1 MKRRERDR
9 ATRGAKDYRLLWAG
23 LLLLVALI
31 FACVGFSCGHIRRG
45 LKNAADAEMAETTGE
60 NAAMLRLTLESR
72 FALLDNVAE
81 KIAED
86 PQNAREMLTNL
97 GKYANGYGFKRLG
110 YMNSTGRTVTSDGET
125 GDFFYRAYFRMGMDG
140 QYCITGEI
148 NDRLGNGEAVHIMSA
163 PVHNPKTG
171 KVIGVVF
178 ADYTPEMFHQMMDV
192 ETFGGEGHGYIV
204 ESSGEIVVASSSARL
219 TGTGNLL
226 DGVADFSETGR
237 QDAEALR
244 QVLAGEQPGEG
255 RVLGAGKLRFCCR
268 KIENGRQDDTWYLVM
283 VMDAGALYGRMYGV
297 FSSICSLLS
306 VTVLMCA
313 VFIFAILTA
322 YRRYNEGLRQAAYTD
337 ALTGGS
343 NFSGF
348 LMKVNNAEGGYMVSC
363 DLNDYRM
370 IASMFG
376 AQKGDE
382 LLRGVYECIK
392 SGLTEGEPVARV
404 DADHF
409 AFHLVERQRSA
420 VLERLRQIERRI
432 RRLSDKMGVI
442 HLVPRFGIYA
452 MRPEEDARRS
462 CELANLALGAA
473 RSSADNTVAFYQ
485 DLDQNA
491 FFENM
496 QLEDRFDEAIG
507 EQKLVQAFG
516 HEAQTLA
523 AFDEV
528 NERLRDCSLKAT
540 FFSSLTNPCTR
551 FVNSLVY
558 AAVGFAGALAA
569 VNGRLTIG
577 GLSSFLS
584 YANQYTK
591 PFNEIS
597 GVVTEL
603 QNALACAGRVFEL
616 IDEPA
621 QTPDPADAEQID
633 RPDGAVSIDHVYFS
647 YAPDRKLI
655 EDFTLHVQPGQRVA
669 IVGPTGCGKTT
680 IINLL
685 MRFYDVDSGEIH
697 VDGHETRRLTRRS
710 LRENIAMVMQDTWL
724 SAGTIRENIAMG
736 KPDATDEEIIAAA
749 KASHAHSFIKRLP
762 DGYNTVISE
771 SGGQLSQGQKQLL
784 CIARV
789 ML

>member
-31 FACVGFSCGHIRRG
+31 FACVGFSYGHIRRA
-45 LKNAADAEMAETTGE
+45 LKNAADAEMAETTSE

-72 FALLDNVAE
+72 FALLDNVGE

-86 PQNAREMLTNL
+86 PQSTREMLADL

-110 YMNSTGRTVTSDGET
+110 YMNSTGQTVTSDGKT

-148 NDRLGNGEAVHIMSA
+148 NDRLGNGETVHIMSA
-163 PVHNPKTG
+163 PVRNPKTG

-192 ETFGGEGHGYIV
+192 ETFGGEGRGYIV
-204 ESSGEIVVASSSARL
+204 ESSGEIVVASSSVRL

-297 FSSICSLLS
+297 FSSICSLMS

-313 VFIFAILTA
+313 AFIFAILMA
-322 YRRYNEGLRQAAYTD
+322 YRRYNEGLHQAAYTD

-363 DLNDYRM
+363 DLDDYRM

-507 EQKLVQAFG
+507 EHQFKVYYQPKCNPKTGEIVGGEALVRWVQ
-516 HEAQTLA
+516 E
-523 AFDEV
+523 
-528 NERLRDCSLKAT
+528 
-540 FFSSLTNPCTR
+540 
-551 FVNSLVY
+551 
-558 AAVGFAGALAA
+558 
-569 VNGRLTIG
+569 
-577 GLSSFLS
+577 
-584 YANQYTK
+584 
-591 PFNEIS
+591 
-597 GVVTEL
+597 
-603 QNALACAGRVFEL
+603 
-616 IDEPA
+616 
-621 QTPDPADAEQID
+621 
-633 RPDGAVSIDHVYFS
+633 DGTMLP
-647 YAPDRKLI
+647 PDRFIPLFEKNGAIGKLD
-655 EDFTLHVQPGQRVA
+655 EYMFTCVCA
-669 IVGPTGCGKTT
+669 
-680 IINLL
+680 
-685 MRFYDVDSGEIH
+685 
-697 VDGHETRRLTRRS
+697 
-710 LRENIAMVMQDTWL
+710 
-724 SAGTIRENIAMG
+724 
-736 KPDATDEEIIAAA
+736 
-749 KASHAHSFIKRLP
+749 
-762 DGYNTVISE
+762 
-771 SGGQLSQGQKQLL
+771 QLSQWRREGLEIRPVSVNLSRASL
-784 CIARV
+784 CRQGVALAYKRILEGYGLSTWMVPLEVTESAMISDDAVISVLQEFYRYGFRIEIDDFGKAQSTLPMLKLPFVDTVKLDKSLIDCIGDRKGEIMLRQVVRLCYELGLYTTAEGVEAEDQVDFLRALDCTDIQGYFFYPPLPVEKYTEKLRQQARKRA
-789 ML
+789 

>member
-110 YMNSTGRTVTSDGET
+110 YMNSTGLTVTSDGET

-163 PVHNPKTG
+163 PVRNPKMG

-204 ESSGEIVVASSSARL
+204 ESSGEIVVASSSTRL
-219 TGTGNLL
+219 TETGNLL

-244 QVLAGEQPGEG
+244 QVLAGEQPGDG

-283 VMDAGALYGRMYGV
+283 VMDARALYGRMYGV

-313 VFIFAILTA
+313 AFIFAILMA
-322 YRRYNEGLRQAAYTD
+322 YRRYNEGLCQAAYTD

-363 DLNDYRM
+363 DLDDYRM

-392 SGLTEGEPVARV
+392 RGLTEGEPVARV

-473 RSSADNTVAFYQ
+473 RSSADNTAAFYQ

-507 EQKLVQAFG
+507 EHQFKAYYQPKCNPKTGEIVGGEALVRWVQEDG
-516 HEAQTLA
+516 TMLSP
-523 AFDEV
+523 D
-528 NERLRDCSLKAT
+528 
-540 FFSSLTNPCTR
+540 R
-551 FVNSLVY
+551 FIPL
-558 AAVGFAGALAA
+558 
-569 VNGRLTIG
+569 
-577 GLSSFLS
+577 
-584 YANQYTK
+584 
-591 PFNEIS
+591 
-597 GVVTEL
+597 
-603 QNALACAGRVFEL
+603 FEK
-616 IDEPA
+616 
-621 QTPDPADAEQID
+621 
-633 RPDGAVSIDHVYFS
+633 DGAIG
-647 YAPDRKLI
+647 KLD
-655 EDFTLHVQPGQRVA
+655 EYMFTCVCA
-669 IVGPTGCGKTT
+669 
-680 IINLL
+680 
-685 MRFYDVDSGEIH
+685 
-697 VDGHETRRLTRRS
+697 
-710 LRENIAMVMQDTWL
+710 
-724 SAGTIRENIAMG
+724 
-736 KPDATDEEIIAAA
+736 
-749 KASHAHSFIKRLP
+749 
-762 DGYNTVISE
+762 
-771 SGGQLSQGQKQLL
+771 QLSQWRREGLEIRPVSVNLSRASL
-784 CIARV
+784 CRQGVALAYKRILEGCGLSTWMVPLEVTESAMISDDAVISVLQEFYRYGFRIEIDDFGKAQSTLPMLKLPFVDTVKLDKSLIDCIGDRKGEIMLRQVVRLCYELGLYTTAEGVEAEDQVDFLRALDCTDIQGYFFSPPLPVEKYTEKLRQQARKRA
-789 ML
+789 

>member
-31 FACVGFSCGHIRRG
+31 FACVGFSCGHIRRA
-45 LKNAADAEMAETTGE
+45 LKNAADAEMAETTSE

-72 FALLDNVAE
+72 FALLDNVGE

-86 PQNAREMLTNL
+86 PQSTREMLADL

-110 YMNSTGRTVTSDGET
+110 YMNSTGQTVTSDGKT

-140 QYCITGEI
+140 QYYITGEI
-148 NDRLGNGEAVHIMSA
+148 NDRLGNGETVHIMSA
-163 PVHNPKTG
+163 PVRNPKTG

-178 ADYTPEMFHQMMDV
+178 ADYTPEMFRQMMDV

-204 ESSGEIVVASSSARL
+204 ESSGEIVVAPSSARL
-219 TGTGNLL
+219 TETGNLL

-244 QVLAGEQPGEG
+244 QVLAGEQPGDG

-363 DLNDYRM
+363 DLDDYRM

-507 EQKLVQAFG
+507 EHQFKAYYQPKCNPKTGEIVGGEALVRWVQEDG
-516 HEAQTLA
+516 TM
-523 AFDEV
+523 
-528 NERLRDCSLKAT
+528 
-540 FFSSLTNPCTR
+540 
-551 FVNSLVY
+551 
-558 AAVGFAGALAA
+558 
-569 VNGRLTIG
+569 
-577 GLSSFLS
+577 LS
-584 YANQYTK
+584 
-591 PFNEIS
+591 
-597 GVVTEL
+597 
-603 QNALACAGRVFEL
+603 
-616 IDEPA
+616 
-621 QTPDPADAEQID
+621 
-633 RPDGAVSIDHVYFS
+633 
-647 YAPDRKLI
+647 PDRFIPLFEKNGAIGKLD
-655 EDFTLHVQPGQRVA
+655 EYMFTCVCA
-669 IVGPTGCGKTT
+669 
-680 IINLL
+680 
-685 MRFYDVDSGEIH
+685 
-697 VDGHETRRLTRRS
+697 
-710 LRENIAMVMQDTWL
+710 
-724 SAGTIRENIAMG
+724 
-736 KPDATDEEIIAAA
+736 
-749 KASHAHSFIKRLP
+749 
-762 DGYNTVISE
+762 
-771 SGGQLSQGQKQLL
+771 QLSQWRREGLEIRPVSVNLSRASL
-784 CIARV
+784 CRQGVALAYKRILEGYGLSTWMVPLEVTESAMISDDAVISVLQEFYRYGFRIEIDDFGKAQSTLPMLKLPFVDTVKLDKSLIDCIGDRKGEIMLRQVVRLCYELGLYTTAEGVEAEDQVDFLRALDCTDIQGYFFSPPLPVEKYTEKLRQQARKRA
-789 ML
+789 

>member
-1 MKRRERDR
+1 MKRRKRDR

-23 LLLLVALI
+23 LLLVALI
-31 FACVGFSCGHIRRG
+31 FACVGFSYGHIRRA
-45 LKNAADAEMAETTGE
+45 LKNAADAEMAETTSE

-72 FALLDNVAE
+72 FALLDNVGE

-86 PQNAREMLTNL
+86 PQSTREMLTNL

-110 YMNSTGRTVTSDGET
+110 YMNSTGRMVTSDGKT
-125 GDFFYRAYFRMGMDG
+125 GDFFYCAYFRMGMDG

-148 NDRLGNGEAVHIMSA
+148 NDRLSNGESVHIISA
-163 PVHNPKTG
+163 PVRNPKTD

-192 ETFGGEGHGYIV
+192 ETFGGEGRGYIV

-219 TGTGNLL
+219 TETGNLL

-244 QVLAGEQPGEG
+244 QVLAGEQPGDG

-283 VMDAGALYGRMYGV
+283 VMGAGALYGRMYGV
-297 FSSICSLLS
+297 FSSIRNLLS

-313 VFIFAILTA
+313 AFIFAILTA

-363 DLNDYRM
+363 DLDDYRM

-507 EQKLVQAFG
+507 EHQF
-516 HEAQTLA
+516 
-523 AFDEV
+523 
-528 NERLRDCSLKAT
+528 KAYYQPKC
-540 FFSSLTNPCTR
+540 NPKT
-551 FVNSLVY
+551 
-558 AAVGFAGALAA
+558 G
-569 VNGRLTIG
+569 
-577 GLSSFLS
+577 
-584 YANQYTK
+584 
-591 PFNEIS
+591 E
-597 GVVTEL
+597 
-603 QNALACAGRVFEL
+603 
-616 IDEPA
+616 
-621 QTPDPADAEQID
+621 
-633 RPDGAVSIDHVYFS
+633 
-647 YAPDRKLI
+647 
-655 EDFTLHVQPGQRVA
+655 
-669 IVGPTGCGKTT
+669 IVGGEALVRWVQEDGTMLSPARFIPLFEKNGAIGK
-680 IINLL
+680 L
-685 MRFYDVDSGEIH
+685 
-697 VDGHETRRLTRRS
+697 
-710 LRENIAMVMQDTWL
+710 
-724 SAGTIRENIAMG
+724 
-736 KPDATDEEIIAAA
+736 DEYMFTCVCA
-749 KASHAHSFIKRLP
+749 
-762 DGYNTVISE
+762 
-771 SGGQLSQGQKQLL
+771 QLSQWRREGLEIRPVSVNLSRASL
-784 CIARV
+784 CRQGVALAYKRILEGYGLSTWMVPLEVTESAMISDDAVISVLQEFYRYGFRIEIDDFGKAQSTLPMLKLPFVDTVKLDKSLIDCIGDRKGEIMLRQVVRLCYELGLYTTAEGVEAEDQVDFLRALDCTDIQGYFFSPPLPVEKYTEKLRQQARKRA
-789 ML
+789 

>member
-1 MKRRERDR
+1 MKRRKRDR

-31 FACVGFSCGHIRRG
+31 FACVGFSYGHIRRA
-45 LKNAADAEMAETTGE
+45 LKNAADAEMAETTSE

-72 FALLDNVAE
+72 FALLDNVGE

-86 PQNAREMLTNL
+86 PQSTREMLADL

-110 YMNSTGRTVTSDGET
+110 YMNSTGQTVTSDGKT

-140 QYCITGEI
+140 QYYITGEI
-148 NDRLGNGEAVHIMSA
+148 NDRLGNGETVHIMSA
-163 PVHNPKTG
+163 PVRNPKTG

-192 ETFGGEGHGYIV
+192 ETFGGEGRGYIV

-219 TGTGNLL
+219 TETGNLL

-244 QVLAGEQPGEG
+244 QVLAGEQPGDG

-283 VMDAGALYGRMYGV
+283 VMDAGALYGRMHGV
-297 FSSICSLLS
+297 FSSIRNLLS

-313 VFIFAILTA
+313 AFIFAILMA

-363 DLNDYRM
+363 DLDDYRM

-376 AQKGDE
+376 AQRGDK

-392 SGLTEGEPVARV
+392 SGLTQGEPVARV

-507 EQKLVQAFG
+507 EHQFKAYYQPKCNPKTGEIVGGEALVRWVQEDG
-516 HEAQTLA
+516 TM
-523 AFDEV
+523 
-528 NERLRDCSLKAT
+528 
-540 FFSSLTNPCTR
+540 
-551 FVNSLVY
+551 
-558 AAVGFAGALAA
+558 
-569 VNGRLTIG
+569 
-577 GLSSFLS
+577 LS
-584 YANQYTK
+584 
-591 PFNEIS
+591 
-597 GVVTEL
+597 
-603 QNALACAGRVFEL
+603 
-616 IDEPA
+616 
-621 QTPDPADAEQID
+621 
-633 RPDGAVSIDHVYFS
+633 
-647 YAPDRKLI
+647 PDRFIPLFEKNGAIGKLD
-655 EDFTLHVQPGQRVA
+655 EYMFTCVCA
-669 IVGPTGCGKTT
+669 
-680 IINLL
+680 
-685 MRFYDVDSGEIH
+685 
-697 VDGHETRRLTRRS
+697 
-710 LRENIAMVMQDTWL
+710 
-724 SAGTIRENIAMG
+724 
-736 KPDATDEEIIAAA
+736 
-749 KASHAHSFIKRLP
+749 
-762 DGYNTVISE
+762 
-771 SGGQLSQGQKQLL
+771 QLSQWRREGLEVRPVSVNLSRASL
-784 CIARV
+784 CRQGVALAYKRILEGYGLSTWMVPLEVTESAMISDDAVISVLQEFYRYGFRIEIDDFGKAQSTLPMLKLPFVDTVKLDKSLIDCIGDRKGEIMLRQVVRLCYELGLYTTAEGVEAEDQVDFLRALDCTDIQGYFFSPPLPVEKYTEKLRQQARKRA
-789 ML
+789 

>member
-31 FACVGFSCGHIRRG
+31 FACVGFSYGHIRRA
-45 LKNAADAEMAETTGE
+45 LKNAADAEMAETTSE

-72 FALLDNVAE
+72 FALLDNVGE

-86 PQNAREMLTNL
+86 PQSTREMLTDL

-110 YMNSTGRTVTSDGET
+110 YMNSTGQTVTSDGKN

-140 QYCITGEI
+140 QYSITGEI
-148 NDRLGNGEAVHIMSA
+148 NDRLGNGETVHIMSA
-163 PVHNPKTG
+163 PVRNPKTDE
-171 KVIGVVF
+171 VIGVVF

-192 ETFGGEGHGYIV
+192 ETFGGEGRGYIV
-204 ESSGEIVVASSSARL
+204 ESNGEIVVASSSTRL
-219 TGTGNLL
+219 AETGNLL

-244 QVLAGEQPGEG
+244 QVLAGEQPGGG
-255 RVLGAGKLRFCCR
+255 RVLGTGKLRFCCR

-283 VMDAGALYGRMYGV
+283 VMGADALYGRMYGV
-297 FSSICSLLS
+297 FSSIRNLMS

-313 VFIFAILTA
+313 AFIFALLTA

-363 DLNDYRM
+363 DLDDYRM

-382 LLRGVYECIK
+382 LLRGVYECIRG
-392 SGLTEGEPVARV
+392 GLTEGEPVARV

-507 EQKLVQAFG
+507 EHQFKVYYQPKCNPKTGEIVGGEALVRWVQ
-516 HEAQTLA
+516 E
-523 AFDEV
+523 
-528 NERLRDCSLKAT
+528 
-540 FFSSLTNPCTR
+540 
-551 FVNSLVY
+551 
-558 AAVGFAGALAA
+558 
-569 VNGRLTIG
+569 
-577 GLSSFLS
+577 
-584 YANQYTK
+584 
-591 PFNEIS
+591 
-597 GVVTEL
+597 
-603 QNALACAGRVFEL
+603 
-616 IDEPA
+616 
-621 QTPDPADAEQID
+621 
-633 RPDGAVSIDHVYFS
+633 DGAMLS
-647 YAPDRKLI
+647 PDRFIPLFEKNGAIGKLD
-655 EDFTLHVQPGQRVA
+655 EYMFTCVCA
-669 IVGPTGCGKTT
+669 
-680 IINLL
+680 
-685 MRFYDVDSGEIH
+685 
-697 VDGHETRRLTRRS
+697 
-710 LRENIAMVMQDTWL
+710 
-724 SAGTIRENIAMG
+724 
-736 KPDATDEEIIAAA
+736 
-749 KASHAHSFIKRLP
+749 
-762 DGYNTVISE
+762 
-771 SGGQLSQGQKQLL
+771 QLSQWRREGLEIRPVSVNLSRASL
-784 CIARV
+784 CRQGVALAYKRILEGYGLSTWMVPLEVTESAMISDDAVISVLQEFYRYGFRIEIDDFGKAQSTLPMLKLPFVDTVKLDKSLIDCIGDRKGEIMLRQVVRLCYELGLYTTAEGVEAEDQVDFLRALDCTDIQGYFFSPPLPVEKYTEKLRQQARKRA
-789 ML
+789 

>member
-9 ATRGAKDYRLLWAG
+9 ATRDAKDYRLLWAG

-31 FACVGFSCGHIRRG
+31 FACVGFSCGRIRRA
-45 LKNAADAEMAETTGE
+45 LKSAADAEMVETTSE

-72 FALLDNVAE
+72 FALLDNVGE

-86 PQNAREMLTNL
+86 PQSTREMLVDL

-110 YMNSTGRTVTSDGET
+110 YMNSTGQTVTSDGKN

-148 NDRLGNGEAVHIMSA
+148 NDRLGNGETVHIMSA
-163 PVHNPKTG
+163 PVRNPKTG
-171 KVIGVVF
+171 TVIGVVF

-192 ETFGGEGHGYIV
+192 ETFGGEGRGYIV
-204 ESSGEIVVASSSARL
+204 ESSGEIVVASSSTRL
-219 TGTGNLL
+219 AETGNLL

-244 QVLAGEQPGEG
+244 QVLAGEQPGGG
-255 RVLGAGKLRFCCR
+255 RVLGTGKLRFCCR

-283 VMDAGALYGRMYGV
+283 VMGADALYGRMYGV
-297 FSSICSLLS
+297 FSSIRNLLS

-313 VFIFAILTA
+313 AFIFALLTA
-322 YRRYNEGLRQAAYTD
+322 YRRYNDGLRQAAYTD

-363 DLNDYRM
+363 DLDDYRM

-392 SGLTEGEPVARV
+392 GGLTEGEPVARV

-473 RSSADNTVAFYQ
+473 RGSADNTVAFYQ

-507 EQKLVQAFG
+507 EHQFKAYYQPKCNPKTGEIVGGEALVRWVQ
-516 HEAQTLA
+516 E
-523 AFDEV
+523 
-528 NERLRDCSLKAT
+528 
-540 FFSSLTNPCTR
+540 
-551 FVNSLVY
+551 
-558 AAVGFAGALAA
+558 
-569 VNGRLTIG
+569 
-577 GLSSFLS
+577 
-584 YANQYTK
+584 
-591 PFNEIS
+591 
-597 GVVTEL
+597 
-603 QNALACAGRVFEL
+603 
-616 IDEPA
+616 
-621 QTPDPADAEQID
+621 
-633 RPDGAVSIDHVYFS
+633 DGAMLS
-647 YAPDRKLI
+647 PDRFIPLFEKNGAIGKLD
-655 EDFTLHVQPGQRVA
+655 EYMFTCVCA
-669 IVGPTGCGKTT
+669 
-680 IINLL
+680 
-685 MRFYDVDSGEIH
+685 
-697 VDGHETRRLTRRS
+697 
-710 LRENIAMVMQDTWL
+710 
-724 SAGTIRENIAMG
+724 
-736 KPDATDEEIIAAA
+736 
-749 KASHAHSFIKRLP
+749 
-762 DGYNTVISE
+762 
-771 SGGQLSQGQKQLL
+771 QLSQWRREGLEIRPVSVNLSRASL
-784 CIARV
+784 CRQGVALAYKRILEGYGLSTWMVPLEVTESAMISDDAVISVLQEFYRYGFRIEIDDFGKAQSTLPMLKLPFVDTVKLDKSLIDCIGDRKGEIMLRQVVRLCYELGLYTTAEGVEAEDQVDFLRALDCTDIQGYFFSPPLPVEKYTEKLRQQARKRA
-789 ML
+789 

>member
-1 MKRRERDR
+1 
-9 ATRGAKDYRLLWAG
+9 
-23 LLLLVALI
+23 
-31 FACVGFSCGHIRRG
+31 
-45 LKNAADAEMAETTGE
+45 
-60 NAAMLRLTLESR
+60 
-72 FALLDNVAE
+72 
-81 KIAED
+81 
-86 PQNAREMLTNL
+86 
-97 GKYANGYGFKRLG
+97 
-110 YMNSTGRTVTSDGET
+110 
-125 GDFFYRAYFRMGMDG
+125 
-140 QYCITGEI
+140 
-148 NDRLGNGEAVHIMSA
+148 
-163 PVHNPKTG
+163 
-171 KVIGVVF
+171 
-178 ADYTPEMFHQMMDV
+178 MMDV
-192 ETFGGEGHGYIV
+192 ETFGGEGRGYIV

-219 TGTGNLL
+219 TETGNLL

-244 QVLAGEQPGEG
+244 QVLAGEQPGDG

-313 VFIFAILTA
+313 AFIFAILMV

-363 DLNDYRM
+363 DLDDYRM

-473 RSSADNTVAFYQ
+473 RNSADNTVAFYQ

-507 EQKLVQAFG
+507 EHQFKAYYQPKCNPKTGEIVGGEALVRWVQEDG
-516 HEAQTLA
+516 TM
-523 AFDEV
+523 
-528 NERLRDCSLKAT
+528 
-540 FFSSLTNPCTR
+540 
-551 FVNSLVY
+551 
-558 AAVGFAGALAA
+558 
-569 VNGRLTIG
+569 
-577 GLSSFLS
+577 LS
-584 YANQYTK
+584 
-591 PFNEIS
+591 
-597 GVVTEL
+597 
-603 QNALACAGRVFEL
+603 
-616 IDEPA
+616 
-621 QTPDPADAEQID
+621 
-633 RPDGAVSIDHVYFS
+633 
-647 YAPDRKLI
+647 PDRFIPLFEKNGAIGKLD
-655 EDFTLHVQPGQRVA
+655 EYMFTCVCA
-669 IVGPTGCGKTT
+669 
-680 IINLL
+680 
-685 MRFYDVDSGEIH
+685 
-697 VDGHETRRLTRRS
+697 
-710 LRENIAMVMQDTWL
+710 
-724 SAGTIRENIAMG
+724 
-736 KPDATDEEIIAAA
+736 
-749 KASHAHSFIKRLP
+749 
-762 DGYNTVISE
+762 
-771 SGGQLSQGQKQLL
+771 QLSQWRREGLEIRPVSVNLSRASL
-784 CIARV
+784 CRQGVALAYKRILEGYGLSTWMVPLEVTESAMISDDAVISVLQEFYRYGFRIEIDDFGKAQSTLPMLKLPFVDTVKLDKSLIDCIGDRKGEIMLRQVVRLCYELGLYTTAEGVEAEDQVDFLRALDCTDIQGYFFSPPLPVEKYTEKLRQQARKRA
-789 ML
+789 

>member
-23 LLLLVALI
+23 LLLLVTLI
-31 FACVGFSCGHIRRG
+31 FACVGFSYGRIRRA
-45 LKNAADAEMAETTGE
+45 LKSAADAEMVETTSE
-60 NAAMLRLTLESR
+60 NASMLRLTLESR
-72 FALLDNVAE
+72 FALLDNVGE

-86 PQNAREMLTNL
+86 PQSTREMLADL

-110 YMNSTGRTVTSDGET
+110 YMNSTGRTVTSDGKN

-148 NDRLGNGEAVHIMSA
+148 NDRLGNGETVHIMSA
-163 PVHNPKTG
+163 PVRNPKTDE
-171 KVIGVVF
+171 VIGVVF

-192 ETFGGEGHGYIV
+192 ETFGGEGRGYIV

-219 TGTGNLL
+219 AETGNLL

-255 RVLGAGKLRFCCR
+255 RVLGTGKLRFCCR

-283 VMDAGALYGRMYGV
+283 VMGADALYGRMYGV
-297 FSSICSLLS
+297 FSSIRNLLS

-313 VFIFAILTA
+313 AFIFALLTA
-322 YRRYNEGLRQAAYTD
+322 YRRYNDGLRQAAYTD

-363 DLNDYRM
+363 DLDDYRM

-392 SGLTEGEPVARV
+392 GGLTEGEPVARV

-452 MRPEEDARRS
+452 MRPEEDARRA

-473 RSSADNTVAFYQ
+473 RGSADNTVAFYQ

-507 EQKLVQAFG
+507 EHRFKAYYQPKCNPKTGEIVGGEALVRWVQ
-516 HEAQTLA
+516 E
-523 AFDEV
+523 
-528 NERLRDCSLKAT
+528 
-540 FFSSLTNPCTR
+540 
-551 FVNSLVY
+551 
-558 AAVGFAGALAA
+558 
-569 VNGRLTIG
+569 
-577 GLSSFLS
+577 
-584 YANQYTK
+584 
-591 PFNEIS
+591 
-597 GVVTEL
+597 
-603 QNALACAGRVFEL
+603 
-616 IDEPA
+616 
-621 QTPDPADAEQID
+621 
-633 RPDGAVSIDHVYFS
+633 DGAMLSPARFIPLFEKNG
-647 YAPDRKLI
+647 AIGKLD
-655 EDFTLHVQPGQRVA
+655 EYMFTCVCA
-669 IVGPTGCGKTT
+669 
-680 IINLL
+680 
-685 MRFYDVDSGEIH
+685 
-697 VDGHETRRLTRRS
+697 
-710 LRENIAMVMQDTWL
+710 
-724 SAGTIRENIAMG
+724 
-736 KPDATDEEIIAAA
+736 
-749 KASHAHSFIKRLP
+749 
-762 DGYNTVISE
+762 
-771 SGGQLSQGQKQLL
+771 QLSQWRREGLEIRPVSVNLSRASL
-784 CIARV
+784 CRQGVALAYKHILEGYGLSTWMVPLEVTESAMISDDAVISVLQEFYRYGFRIEIDDFGKAQSTLPMLKLPFVDTVKLDKSLIDCIGDRKGEIMLRQVVRLCYELGLYTTAEGVEAEDQVDFLRALDCTDIQGYFFSPPLPVEKYTEKLRQQARKRA
-789 ML
+789 

>member
-163 PVHNPKTG
+163 PVRNPKTG
-171 KVIGVVF
+171 KAIGVVF

-192 ETFGGEGHGYIV
+192 ETFGGEGRGYIV
-204 ESSGEIVVASSSARL
+204 ESSGKIVVAPSSARL
-219 TGTGNLL
+219 TETGNLL

-244 QVLAGEQPGEG
+244 QVLAGEQPGDG

-283 VMDAGALYGRMYGV
+283 VMDAGALYRRMYGV

-313 VFIFAILTA
+313 AFIFALLTA
-322 YRRYNEGLRQAAYTD
+322 YRRYNEGLYQAAYTD

-363 DLNDYRM
+363 DLDDYRM
-370 IASMFG
+370 IAGMFG

-507 EQKLVQAFG
+507 EHQFKAYYQPKCNPKTGEIVGGEALVRWVQ
-516 HEAQTLA
+516 E
-523 AFDEV
+523 
-528 NERLRDCSLKAT
+528 
-540 FFSSLTNPCTR
+540 
-551 FVNSLVY
+551 
-558 AAVGFAGALAA
+558 
-569 VNGRLTIG
+569 
-577 GLSSFLS
+577 
-584 YANQYTK
+584 
-591 PFNEIS
+591 
-597 GVVTEL
+597 
-603 QNALACAGRVFEL
+603 
-616 IDEPA
+616 
-621 QTPDPADAEQID
+621 
-633 RPDGAVSIDHVYFS
+633 DGTMLP
-647 YAPDRKLI
+647 PDRFIPLFEKNGAIGKLD
-655 EDFTLHVQPGQRVA
+655 EYMFTCVCA
-669 IVGPTGCGKTT
+669 
-680 IINLL
+680 
-685 MRFYDVDSGEIH
+685 
-697 VDGHETRRLTRRS
+697 
-710 LRENIAMVMQDTWL
+710 
-724 SAGTIRENIAMG
+724 
-736 KPDATDEEIIAAA
+736 
-749 KASHAHSFIKRLP
+749 
-762 DGYNTVISE
+762 
-771 SGGQLSQGQKQLL
+771 QLSQWRREGLEIRPVSVNLSRASL
-784 CIARV
+784 CRQGVALAYKRILEGYGLSTWMVPLEVTESAMISDDAVISVLQEFYRYGFRIEIDDFGKAQSTLPMLKLPFVDTVKLDKSLIDCIGDRKGEIMLRQVVRLCYELGLYTTAEGVEAEDQVDFLRALDCTDIQGYFFSPPLPVEKYTEKLRQQARKRA
-789 ML
+789 

>member
-31 FACVGFSCGHIRRG
+31 FACVGFSCGHIRRA
-45 LKNAADAEMAETTGE
+45 LKNAADAEMAETTSE

-72 FALLDNVAE
+72 FALLDNVGE

-86 PQNAREMLTNL
+86 PQSTREMLADL

-110 YMNSTGRTVTSDGET
+110 YMNSTGQTVTSDGKT

-148 NDRLGNGEAVHIMSA
+148 NDRLGNGETVHIMSA
-163 PVHNPKTG
+163 PVRNPKTG

-204 ESSGEIVVASSSARL
+204 ESSGEIVVASSSTRL
-219 TGTGNLL
+219 AETGNLL

-313 VFIFAILTA
+313 AFIFALLTA

-363 DLNDYRM
+363 DLDDYRM

-404 DADHF
+404 DADYF

-507 EQKLVQAFG
+507 EHQFKAYYQPKCNPKTGEIVGGEALVRWVQEDG
-516 HEAQTLA
+516 TM
-523 AFDEV
+523 
-528 NERLRDCSLKAT
+528 
-540 FFSSLTNPCTR
+540 
-551 FVNSLVY
+551 
-558 AAVGFAGALAA
+558 
-569 VNGRLTIG
+569 
-577 GLSSFLS
+577 LS
-584 YANQYTK
+584 
-591 PFNEIS
+591 
-597 GVVTEL
+597 
-603 QNALACAGRVFEL
+603 
-616 IDEPA
+616 
-621 QTPDPADAEQID
+621 
-633 RPDGAVSIDHVYFS
+633 
-647 YAPDRKLI
+647 PDRFIPLFEKNGAIGKLD
-655 EDFTLHVQPGQRVA
+655 EYMFTCVCA
-669 IVGPTGCGKTT
+669 
-680 IINLL
+680 
-685 MRFYDVDSGEIH
+685 
-697 VDGHETRRLTRRS
+697 
-710 LRENIAMVMQDTWL
+710 
-724 SAGTIRENIAMG
+724 
-736 KPDATDEEIIAAA
+736 
-749 KASHAHSFIKRLP
+749 
-762 DGYNTVISE
+762 
-771 SGGQLSQGQKQLL
+771 QLSQWRREGLEVRPVSVNLSRASL
-784 CIARV
+784 CRQGVALAYKRILEGYGLSTWMVPLEVTESAMISDDAVISVLQEFYRYGFRIEIDDFGKAQSTLPMLKLPFVDTVKLDKSLIDCIGDRKGEIMLRQVVRLCYELGLYTTAEGVEAEDQVDFLRALDCTDIQGYFFSPPLPVEKYTEKLRQQARKRA
-789 ML
+789 

>member
-1 MKRRERDR
+1 MKKRERDR

-23 LLLLVALI
+23 LLLVALI
-31 FACVGFSCGHIRRG
+31 FACVGFSYGRIRRG
-45 LKNAADAEMAETTGE
+45 LKNAADAEMAETTSE

-72 FALLDNVAE
+72 FALLDNVGE

-86 PQNAREMLTNL
+86 PQSTREMLADL

-110 YMNSTGRTVTSDGET
+110 YMNSTGQTVTSDGKT

-140 QYCITGEI
+140 QYYITGEI
-148 NDRLGNGEAVHIMSA
+148 NDRLGNGETVHIMSA
-163 PVHNPKTG
+163 PVRNPKTG

-192 ETFGGEGHGYIV
+192 ETFGGEGRGYIV

-219 TGTGNLL
+219 TETGNLL

-244 QVLAGEQPGEG
+244 QVLAGEQPGDG

-283 VMDAGALYGRMYGV
+283 VMDAGALYGRMHGV
-297 FSSICSLLS
+297 FSSIRNLLS

-313 VFIFAILTA
+313 AFIFAILMA

-363 DLNDYRM
+363 DLDDYRM

-376 AQKGDE
+376 AQRGDK

-392 SGLTEGEPVARV
+392 SGLTQGEPVARV

-507 EQKLVQAFG
+507 EHQFKAYYQPKCNPKTGEIVGGEALVRWVQEDG
-516 HEAQTLA
+516 TM
-523 AFDEV
+523 
-528 NERLRDCSLKAT
+528 
-540 FFSSLTNPCTR
+540 
-551 FVNSLVY
+551 
-558 AAVGFAGALAA
+558 
-569 VNGRLTIG
+569 
-577 GLSSFLS
+577 LS
-584 YANQYTK
+584 
-591 PFNEIS
+591 
-597 GVVTEL
+597 
-603 QNALACAGRVFEL
+603 
-616 IDEPA
+616 
-621 QTPDPADAEQID
+621 
-633 RPDGAVSIDHVYFS
+633 
-647 YAPDRKLI
+647 PDRFIPLFEKNGAIGKLD
-655 EDFTLHVQPGQRVA
+655 EYMFTCVCA
-669 IVGPTGCGKTT
+669 
-680 IINLL
+680 
-685 MRFYDVDSGEIH
+685 
-697 VDGHETRRLTRRS
+697 
-710 LRENIAMVMQDTWL
+710 
-724 SAGTIRENIAMG
+724 
-736 KPDATDEEIIAAA
+736 
-749 KASHAHSFIKRLP
+749 
-762 DGYNTVISE
+762 
-771 SGGQLSQGQKQLL
+771 QLSQWRREGLEVRPVSVNLSRASLCRQGVALAYKRILEGYGLSTWMVPLEVTESAMISDDAVISVLQEFYRYGFRIEIDDFGKAQSTLPMLKLPFVDTVKLDKSLIDCIGDRKGEIMLRQVVRLCYELGLYTTAEGVEAEDQVDFLRALDCTDIQGYFFSPPLPVEKYTEKLRQQARKQ
-784 CIARV
+784 A
-789 ML
+789 

>member
-1 MKRRERDR
+1 MR
-9 ATRGAKDYRLLWAG
+9 
-23 LLLLVALI
+23 
-31 FACVGFSCGHIRRG
+31 
-45 LKNAADAEMAETTGE
+45 
-60 NAAMLRLTLESR
+60 
-72 FALLDNVAE
+72 
-81 KIAED
+81 
-86 PQNAREMLTNL
+86 
-97 GKYANGYGFKRLG
+97 
-110 YMNSTGRTVTSDGET
+110 
-125 GDFFYRAYFRMGMDG
+125 
-140 QYCITGEI
+140 
-148 NDRLGNGEAVHIMSA
+148 
-163 PVHNPKTG
+163 NPKTD

-219 TGTGNLL
+219 TETGNLL

-283 VMDAGALYGRMYGV
+283 VMDAGALYGRMHGV
-297 FSSICSLLS
+297 FSSIRNLLS

-313 VFIFAILTA
+313 AFIFAILMA

-363 DLNDYRM
+363 DLDDYRM

-507 EQKLVQAFG
+507 EHQF
-516 HEAQTLA
+516 
-523 AFDEV
+523 
-528 NERLRDCSLKAT
+528 KAYYQPKC
-540 FFSSLTNPCTR
+540 NPKT
-551 FVNSLVY
+551 
-558 AAVGFAGALAA
+558 G
-569 VNGRLTIG
+569 
-577 GLSSFLS
+577 
-584 YANQYTK
+584 
-591 PFNEIS
+591 E
-597 GVVTEL
+597 
-603 QNALACAGRVFEL
+603 
-616 IDEPA
+616 
-621 QTPDPADAEQID
+621 
-633 RPDGAVSIDHVYFS
+633 
-647 YAPDRKLI
+647 
-655 EDFTLHVQPGQRVA
+655 
-669 IVGPTGCGKTT
+669 IVGGEALVRWVQEDGTMLSPARFIPLFEKNGAIGK
-680 IINLL
+680 L
-685 MRFYDVDSGEIH
+685 
-697 VDGHETRRLTRRS
+697 
-710 LRENIAMVMQDTWL
+710 
-724 SAGTIRENIAMG
+724 
-736 KPDATDEEIIAAA
+736 DEYMFTCVCA
-749 KASHAHSFIKRLP
+749 
-762 DGYNTVISE
+762 
-771 SGGQLSQGQKQLL
+771 QLSQWRREGLEIRPVSVNLSRASL
-784 CIARV
+784 CRQGVALAYKRILEGYGLSTWMVPLEVTESAMISDDAVISILQEFYRYGFRIEIDDFGKAQSTLPMLKLPFVDTVKLDKSLIDCIGDRKGEIMLRQVVRLCYELGLYTTAEGVEAEDQVDFLRALDCTDIQGYFFSPPLPVEKYTEKLRQQARKRA
-789 ML
+789 

>member
-23 LLLLVALI
+23 LLLLLVALI
-31 FACVGFSCGHIRRG
+31 FACVGFSCGHIRRA
-45 LKNAADAEMAETTGE
+45 LKNAADAEMAETTSE

-72 FALLDNVAE
+72 FALLDNVGE

-86 PQNAREMLTNL
+86 PQSTREMLTNL

-110 YMNSTGRTVTSDGET
+110 YMNSTGQTVTSDGKT

-148 NDRLGNGEAVHIMSA
+148 NDRLGNGETVHIMSA
-163 PVHNPKTG
+163 PVRNPKTG

-204 ESSGEIVVASSSARL
+204 ESSGEIVVASSSVRL
-219 TGTGNLL
+219 TETGNLL

-244 QVLAGEQPGEG
+244 QVLAGEQPGDG
-255 RVLGAGKLRFCCR
+255 RVLGTGKLRFCCR

-297 FSSICSLLS
+297 FSSIRNLLS

-313 VFIFAILTA
+313 AFIFALLMA
-322 YRRYNEGLRQAAYTD
+322 YRRYNDGLRQAAYTD

-363 DLNDYRM
+363 DLDDYRM

-420 VLERLRQIERRI
+420 VLERLRQIERGI

-491 FFENM
+491 LFENM

-507 EQKLVQAFG
+507 EHQFKVYYQPK
-516 HEAQTLA
+516 
-523 AFDEV
+523 
-528 NERLRDCSLKAT
+528 C
-540 FFSSLTNPCTR
+540 NPKT
-551 FVNSLVY
+551 
-558 AAVGFAGALAA
+558 G
-569 VNGRLTIG
+569 
-577 GLSSFLS
+577 
-584 YANQYTK
+584 
-591 PFNEIS
+591 E
-597 GVVTEL
+597 
-603 QNALACAGRVFEL
+603 
-616 IDEPA
+616 
-621 QTPDPADAEQID
+621 
-633 RPDGAVSIDHVYFS
+633 
-647 YAPDRKLI
+647 
-655 EDFTLHVQPGQRVA
+655 
-669 IVGPTGCGKTT
+669 IVGGEALVRWVQEDGTMLSPARFIPLFEKNGAIGK
-680 IINLL
+680 L
-685 MRFYDVDSGEIH
+685 
-697 VDGHETRRLTRRS
+697 
-710 LRENIAMVMQDTWL
+710 
-724 SAGTIRENIAMG
+724 
-736 KPDATDEEIIAAA
+736 DEYMFTCVCA
-749 KASHAHSFIKRLP
+749 
-762 DGYNTVISE
+762 
-771 SGGQLSQGQKQLL
+771 QLSQWRREGLEIRPVSVNLSRASL
-784 CIARV
+784 CRQGVALAYKRILEGYGLSTWMVPLEVTESAMISDDAVISVLQEFYRYGFRIEIDDFGKAQSTLPMLKLPFVDTVKLDKSLIDCIGDRKGEIMLRQVVRLCYELGLYTTAEGVEAEDQVDFLRALDCTDIQGYFFFPPLPVEKYTEKLRQQARKRA
-789 ML
+789 

>member
-31 FACVGFSCGHIRRG
+31 FACVGFNCGHIRRG

-110 YMNSTGRTVTSDGET
+110 YMNSTGWTVTSDGET

-148 NDRLGNGEAVHIMSA
+148 NDQLGNGEAVHIMSA
-163 PVHNPKTG
+163 PVRNPKTG

-178 ADYTPEMFHQMMDV
+178 ADYTPEMFYQMMDV
-192 ETFGGEGHGYIV
+192 ETFGGEGRGYIV
-204 ESSGEIVVASSSARL
+204 ESSGEIVVASSSVRL
-219 TGTGNLL
+219 TETGNLL

-244 QVLAGEQPGEG
+244 QVLAGEQPGDG

-297 FSSICSLLS
+297 FSSVCSLLS

-313 VFIFAILTA
+313 VFIFAILMA

-363 DLNDYRM
+363 DLDDYRM

-473 RSSADNTVAFYQ
+473 RSSADNTAAFYQ

-507 EQKLVQAFG
+507 EHQFKAYYQPKCNPKTGEIVGGEALVRWVQEDG
-516 HEAQTLA
+516 TM
-523 AFDEV
+523 
-528 NERLRDCSLKAT
+528 
-540 FFSSLTNPCTR
+540 
-551 FVNSLVY
+551 
-558 AAVGFAGALAA
+558 
-569 VNGRLTIG
+569 
-577 GLSSFLS
+577 LS
-584 YANQYTK
+584 
-591 PFNEIS
+591 
-597 GVVTEL
+597 
-603 QNALACAGRVFEL
+603 
-616 IDEPA
+616 
-621 QTPDPADAEQID
+621 
-633 RPDGAVSIDHVYFS
+633 
-647 YAPDRKLI
+647 PDRFIPLFEKNGAIGKLD
-655 EDFTLHVQPGQRVA
+655 EYMFTCVCA
-669 IVGPTGCGKTT
+669 
-680 IINLL
+680 
-685 MRFYDVDSGEIH
+685 
-697 VDGHETRRLTRRS
+697 
-710 LRENIAMVMQDTWL
+710 
-724 SAGTIRENIAMG
+724 
-736 KPDATDEEIIAAA
+736 
-749 KASHAHSFIKRLP
+749 
-762 DGYNTVISE
+762 
-771 SGGQLSQGQKQLL
+771 QLSQWRREGLEIRPVSVNLSRASL
-784 CIARV
+784 CRQGVALAYKRILEGYGLSTWMVPLEVTESAMISDDAVISVLQEFYRYGFRIEIDDFGKAQSTLPMLKLPFVDTVKLDKSLIDCIGDRKGEIMLRQVVRLCYELGLYTTAEGVEAEDQVDFLRALDCTDIQGYFFSPPLPVEKYTEKLRQQARKRA
-789 ML
+789 

>member
-97 GKYANGYGFKRLG
+97 GKYANGHGFKRLG

-163 PVHNPKTG
+163 PVRNPKTG

-192 ETFGGEGHGYIV
+192 ETFGGEGRGYIV

-237 QDAEALR
+237 QDAETLR
-244 QVLAGEQPGEG
+244 QVLAGEQSGDG

-297 FSSICSLLS
+297 FSSICSLMS

-313 VFIFAILTA
+313 AFIFAILTA

-363 DLNDYRM
+363 DLDDYRM

-392 SGLTEGEPVARV
+392 GGLTEGEPVARV

-507 EQKLVQAFG
+507 EHQFKVYYQPK
-516 HEAQTLA
+516 
-523 AFDEV
+523 
-528 NERLRDCSLKAT
+528 C
-540 FFSSLTNPCTR
+540 NPKT
-551 FVNSLVY
+551 
-558 AAVGFAGALAA
+558 G
-569 VNGRLTIG
+569 
-577 GLSSFLS
+577 
-584 YANQYTK
+584 
-591 PFNEIS
+591 E
-597 GVVTEL
+597 
-603 QNALACAGRVFEL
+603 
-616 IDEPA
+616 
-621 QTPDPADAEQID
+621 
-633 RPDGAVSIDHVYFS
+633 
-647 YAPDRKLI
+647 
-655 EDFTLHVQPGQRVA
+655 
-669 IVGPTGCGKTT
+669 IVGGEALVRWVQEDGTMLSPARFIPLFEKNGAIGK
-680 IINLL
+680 L
-685 MRFYDVDSGEIH
+685 
-697 VDGHETRRLTRRS
+697 
-710 LRENIAMVMQDTWL
+710 
-724 SAGTIRENIAMG
+724 
-736 KPDATDEEIIAAA
+736 DEYMFTCVCA
-749 KASHAHSFIKRLP
+749 
-762 DGYNTVISE
+762 
-771 SGGQLSQGQKQLL
+771 QLSQWRREGLEIRPVSVNLSRASL
-784 CIARV
+784 CRQGVALAYKRILEGYGLSTWMVPLEVTESAMISDDAVISVLQEFYRYGFRIEIDDFGKAQSTLPMLKLPFVDTVKLDKSLIDCIGDRKGEIMLRQVVRLCYELGLYTTAEGVEAEDQVDFLRALDCTDIQGYFFSPPLPVEKYTEKLRQQARKRA
-789 ML
+789 

>member
-23 LLLLVALI
+23 LLLVALI
-31 FACVGFSCGHIRRG
+31 FACVGFSYGHIRRA
-45 LKNAADAEMAETTGE
+45 LKNAADAEMAETTSE

-72 FALLDNVAE
+72 FALLDNVGE

-86 PQNAREMLTNL
+86 PQSTREMLTNL

-110 YMNSTGRTVTSDGET
+110 YMNSTGRMVTSDGKT

-148 NDRLGNGEAVHIMSA
+148 NDRLSNGESVHIISA
-163 PVHNPKTG
+163 PVRNPKTD

-219 TGTGNLL
+219 TETGNLL

-244 QVLAGEQPGEG
+244 QVLAGEQPGDG
-255 RVLGAGKLRFCCR
+255 RVLGTGKLRFCCR

-283 VMDAGALYGRMYGV
+283 VMGVDALYGRMYGV
-297 FSSICSLLS
+297 FSSIRNLLS

-313 VFIFAILTA
+313 AFIFAILTA

-363 DLNDYRM
+363 DLDDYRM

-496 QLEDRFDEAIG
+496 QLKDRFDEAIG
-507 EQKLVQAFG
+507 EHQF
-516 HEAQTLA
+516 
-523 AFDEV
+523 
-528 NERLRDCSLKAT
+528 KAYYQPKC
-540 FFSSLTNPCTR
+540 NPKT
-551 FVNSLVY
+551 
-558 AAVGFAGALAA
+558 G
-569 VNGRLTIG
+569 
-577 GLSSFLS
+577 
-584 YANQYTK
+584 
-591 PFNEIS
+591 E
-597 GVVTEL
+597 
-603 QNALACAGRVFEL
+603 
-616 IDEPA
+616 
-621 QTPDPADAEQID
+621 
-633 RPDGAVSIDHVYFS
+633 
-647 YAPDRKLI
+647 
-655 EDFTLHVQPGQRVA
+655 
-669 IVGPTGCGKTT
+669 IVGGEALVRWVQEDGTMLPPARFIPLFEKNGAIGK
-680 IINLL
+680 L
-685 MRFYDVDSGEIH
+685 
-697 VDGHETRRLTRRS
+697 
-710 LRENIAMVMQDTWL
+710 
-724 SAGTIRENIAMG
+724 
-736 KPDATDEEIIAAA
+736 DEYMFTCVCA
-749 KASHAHSFIKRLP
+749 
-762 DGYNTVISE
+762 
-771 SGGQLSQGQKQLL
+771 QLSQWRREGLEIRPVSVNLSRASL
-784 CIARV
+784 CRQGVALAYKRILEGYGLSTWMVPLEVTESAMISDDAVISILQEFYRYGFRIEIDDFGKAQSTLPMLKLPFVDTVKLDKSLIDCIGDRKGEIMLRQVVRLCYELGLYTTAEGVEAEDQVDFLRALDCTDIQGYFFSPPLPVEKYTEKLRQQARKRA
-789 ML
+789 

>member
-23 LLLLVALI
+23 LLLLVTLI
-31 FACVGFSCGHIRRG
+31 FACVGFSYGRIRRE
-45 LKNAADAEMAETTGE
+45 LKSAADAEMVETTSE

-72 FALLDNVAE
+72 FALLDNVGE

-86 PQNAREMLTNL
+86 PQSTREMLVDL

-110 YMNSTGRTVTSDGET
+110 YMNSTGQTVTSDGKN

-148 NDRLGNGEAVHIMSA
+148 NDRLGNGETVHIMSA
-163 PVHNPKTG
+163 PVRNPKTDE
-171 KVIGVVF
+171 VIGVVF

-192 ETFGGEGHGYIV
+192 ETFGGEGRGYIV

-219 TGTGNLL
+219 TETGNLL

-283 VMDAGALYGRMYGV
+283 VMGADALYGRMYGV
-297 FSSICSLLS
+297 FSSIRNLLS

-313 VFIFAILTA
+313 AFIFALLTA
-322 YRRYNEGLRQAAYTD
+322 YRRYNDGLRQAAYTD

-363 DLNDYRM
+363 DLDDYRM

-392 SGLTEGEPVARV
+392 GGLTEGEPVARV

-452 MRPEEDARRS
+452 MRPEEDARRA

-473 RSSADNTVAFYQ
+473 RGSADNTVAFYQ

-507 EQKLVQAFG
+507 EHRFKAYYQPKCNPKTGEIVGGEALVRWVQEDG
-516 HEAQTLA
+516 TM
-523 AFDEV
+523 
-528 NERLRDCSLKAT
+528 
-540 FFSSLTNPCTR
+540 
-551 FVNSLVY
+551 
-558 AAVGFAGALAA
+558 
-569 VNGRLTIG
+569 
-577 GLSSFLS
+577 LS
-584 YANQYTK
+584 
-591 PFNEIS
+591 
-597 GVVTEL
+597 
-603 QNALACAGRVFEL
+603 
-616 IDEPA
+616 
-621 QTPDPADAEQID
+621 
-633 RPDGAVSIDHVYFS
+633 
-647 YAPDRKLI
+647 PDRFIPLFEKNGAIGKLD
-655 EDFTLHVQPGQRVA
+655 EYMFTCVCA
-669 IVGPTGCGKTT
+669 
-680 IINLL
+680 
-685 MRFYDVDSGEIH
+685 
-697 VDGHETRRLTRRS
+697 
-710 LRENIAMVMQDTWL
+710 
-724 SAGTIRENIAMG
+724 
-736 KPDATDEEIIAAA
+736 
-749 KASHAHSFIKRLP
+749 
-762 DGYNTVISE
+762 
-771 SGGQLSQGQKQLL
+771 QLSQWRREGLEIRPVSVNLSRASLCRQGVALAYKRILEGYGLSTWMVPLEVTESAMISDDAVISVLQEFYRYGFRIEIDDFGKAQSTLPMLKLPFVDTVKLDKSLIDCIGDRKGEIMLRQVVRLCYELGLYTTAEGVEAEDQVDFLRALDCTDIQGYFFSPTLPVEKYTEKLRAQGQK
-784 CIARV
+784 RT
-789 ML
+789 

>member
-23 LLLLVALI
+23 LLLMVALI
-31 FACVGFSCGHIRRG
+31 FACVGFSCGHIRRA
-45 LKNAADAEMAETTGE
+45 LKNAADAEMAETTSE

-72 FALLDNVAE
+72 FALLDNVGE

-86 PQNAREMLTNL
+86 PQSTREMLADL

-110 YMNSTGRTVTSDGET
+110 YMNSTGQTVTSDGKT

-148 NDRLGNGEAVHIMSA
+148 NDRLGNGETVHIMSA
-163 PVHNPKTG
+163 PVRNQKTG

-178 ADYTPEMFHQMMDV
+178 ADYTPEMFRQMMDV

-219 TGTGNLL
+219 TETGNLL

-244 QVLAGEQPGEG
+244 QVLAGEQPGDG

-313 VFIFAILTA
+313 AFIFALLMA
-322 YRRYNEGLRQAAYTD
+322 YRRYNDGLRQAAYTD
-337 ALTGGS
+337 ALTGVS

-363 DLNDYRM
+363 DLDDYRM

-507 EQKLVQAFG
+507 EHQFKVYYQPKCNPKTGEIVGGEALVRWVQEDG
-516 HEAQTLA
+516 TM
-523 AFDEV
+523 
-528 NERLRDCSLKAT
+528 
-540 FFSSLTNPCTR
+540 
-551 FVNSLVY
+551 
-558 AAVGFAGALAA
+558 
-569 VNGRLTIG
+569 
-577 GLSSFLS
+577 LS
-584 YANQYTK
+584 
-591 PFNEIS
+591 
-597 GVVTEL
+597 
-603 QNALACAGRVFEL
+603 
-616 IDEPA
+616 
-621 QTPDPADAEQID
+621 
-633 RPDGAVSIDHVYFS
+633 
-647 YAPDRKLI
+647 PDRFIPLFEKNGAIGKLD
-655 EDFTLHVQPGQRVA
+655 EYMFTCVCA
-669 IVGPTGCGKTT
+669 
-680 IINLL
+680 
-685 MRFYDVDSGEIH
+685 
-697 VDGHETRRLTRRS
+697 
-710 LRENIAMVMQDTWL
+710 
-724 SAGTIRENIAMG
+724 
-736 KPDATDEEIIAAA
+736 
-749 KASHAHSFIKRLP
+749 
-762 DGYNTVISE
+762 
-771 SGGQLSQGQKQLL
+771 QLSQWRREGLEIRPVSVNLSRASL
-784 CIARV
+784 CRQGVALAYKRILEGYGLSTWMVPLEVTESAMISDDAVISVLQEFYRYGFRIEIDDFGKAQSTLPMLKLPFVDTVKLDKSLIDCIGDRKGEIMLRQVVRLCYELGLYTTAEGVEAEDQVDFLRALDCTDIQGYFFSPPLPVEKYTEKLRQQARKRA
-789 ML
+789 

>member
-110 YMNSTGRTVTSDGET
+110 YMNSTGLTVTSDGET

-163 PVHNPKTG
+163 PVRNPKMG

-204 ESSGEIVVASSSARL
+204 ESSGEIVVASSSTRL
-219 TGTGNLL
+219 TETGNLL

-244 QVLAGEQPGEG
+244 QVLAGEQPGDG

-283 VMDAGALYGRMYGV
+283 VMDARALYGRMYGV

-313 VFIFAILTA
+313 AFIFAILMA
-322 YRRYNEGLRQAAYTD
+322 YRRYNEGLCQAAYTD

-363 DLNDYRM
+363 DLDDYRM

-473 RSSADNTVAFYQ
+473 RSSADNTAAFYQ

-507 EQKLVQAFG
+507 EHQFKAYYQPKCNPKTGEIVGGEALVRWVQEDG
-516 HEAQTLA
+516 TMLSP
-523 AFDEV
+523 D
-528 NERLRDCSLKAT
+528 
-540 FFSSLTNPCTR
+540 R
-551 FVNSLVY
+551 FIPL
-558 AAVGFAGALAA
+558 
-569 VNGRLTIG
+569 
-577 GLSSFLS
+577 
-584 YANQYTK
+584 
-591 PFNEIS
+591 
-597 GVVTEL
+597 
-603 QNALACAGRVFEL
+603 FEK
-616 IDEPA
+616 
-621 QTPDPADAEQID
+621 
-633 RPDGAVSIDHVYFS
+633 DGAIG
-647 YAPDRKLI
+647 KLD
-655 EDFTLHVQPGQRVA
+655 EYMFTCVCA
-669 IVGPTGCGKTT
+669 
-680 IINLL
+680 
-685 MRFYDVDSGEIH
+685 
-697 VDGHETRRLTRRS
+697 
-710 LRENIAMVMQDTWL
+710 
-724 SAGTIRENIAMG
+724 
-736 KPDATDEEIIAAA
+736 
-749 KASHAHSFIKRLP
+749 
-762 DGYNTVISE
+762 
-771 SGGQLSQGQKQLL
+771 QLSQWRREGLEIRPVSVNLSRASL
-784 CIARV
+784 CRQGVALAYKRILEGCGLSTWMVPLEVTESAMISDDAVISVLQEFYRYGFRIEIDDFGKAQSTLPMLKLPFVDTVKLDKSLIDCIGDRKGEIMLRQVVRLCYELGLYTTAEGVEAEDQVDFLRALDCTDIQGYFFSPPLPVEKYTEKLRQQARKRA
-789 ML
+789 

>member
-31 FACVGFSCGHIRRG
+31 FACVGFSYGHIRRR

-110 YMNSTGRTVTSDGET
+110 YMNSTGQTVTSDGET

-163 PVHNPKTG
+163 PVRNPKTG

-192 ETFGGEGHGYIV
+192 ETFGGEGRGYIV
-204 ESSGEIVVASSSARL
+204 ESSGEIVVAPSSVRL

-244 QVLAGEQPGEG
+244 QVLAGEQPGDG

-268 KIENGRQDDTWYLVM
+268 KIENGRQDDTWYLVV

-313 VFIFAILTA
+313 AFIFAILTA

-363 DLNDYRM
+363 DLDDYRM

-507 EQKLVQAFG
+507 EHQFKTYYQPKCNPKTGEIVGGEALVRWVQ
-516 HEAQTLA
+516 E
-523 AFDEV
+523 
-528 NERLRDCSLKAT
+528 
-540 FFSSLTNPCTR
+540 
-551 FVNSLVY
+551 
-558 AAVGFAGALAA
+558 
-569 VNGRLTIG
+569 
-577 GLSSFLS
+577 
-584 YANQYTK
+584 
-591 PFNEIS
+591 
-597 GVVTEL
+597 
-603 QNALACAGRVFEL
+603 
-616 IDEPA
+616 
-621 QTPDPADAEQID
+621 
-633 RPDGAVSIDHVYFS
+633 DGTMLP
-647 YAPDRKLI
+647 PDRFIPLFEKNGAIGKLD
-655 EDFTLHVQPGQRVA
+655 EYMFTCVCA
-669 IVGPTGCGKTT
+669 
-680 IINLL
+680 
-685 MRFYDVDSGEIH
+685 
-697 VDGHETRRLTRRS
+697 
-710 LRENIAMVMQDTWL
+710 
-724 SAGTIRENIAMG
+724 
-736 KPDATDEEIIAAA
+736 
-749 KASHAHSFIKRLP
+749 
-762 DGYNTVISE
+762 
-771 SGGQLSQGQKQLL
+771 QLSQWRREGLEIRPVSVNLSRASL
-784 CIARV
+784 CRQGVALAYKRILEGYGLSTWMVPLEVTESAMISDDAVISVLQEFYRYGFRIEIDDFGKAQSTLPMLKLPFVDTVKLDKSLIDCIGDRKGEIMLRQVVRLCYELGLYTTAEGVEAEDQVDFLRALDCTDIQGYFFSPPLPVEKYTEKLRQQARKRA
-789 ML
+789 

>member
-110 YMNSTGRTVTSDGET
+110 YMNSTGLTVTSDGET

-163 PVHNPKTG
+163 PVRNPKMG

-204 ESSGEIVVASSSARL
+204 ESSGEIVVASSSTRL
-219 TGTGNLL
+219 TETGNLL

-237 QDAEALR
+237 QDAEVLR
-244 QVLAGEQPGEG
+244 QVLAGEQPGDG

-283 VMDAGALYGRMYGV
+283 VMDARALYGRMYGV

-313 VFIFAILTA
+313 AFIFAILMA
-322 YRRYNEGLRQAAYTD
+322 YRRYNEGLCQAAYTD

-363 DLNDYRM
+363 DLDDYRM

-473 RSSADNTVAFYQ
+473 RSSADNTAAFYQ

-507 EQKLVQAFG
+507 EHQFKAYYQPKCNPKTGEIVGGEALVRWVQEDG
-516 HEAQTLA
+516 TMLSP
-523 AFDEV
+523 D
-528 NERLRDCSLKAT
+528 
-540 FFSSLTNPCTR
+540 R
-551 FVNSLVY
+551 FIPL
-558 AAVGFAGALAA
+558 
-569 VNGRLTIG
+569 
-577 GLSSFLS
+577 
-584 YANQYTK
+584 
-591 PFNEIS
+591 
-597 GVVTEL
+597 
-603 QNALACAGRVFEL
+603 FEK
-616 IDEPA
+616 
-621 QTPDPADAEQID
+621 
-633 RPDGAVSIDHVYFS
+633 DGAIG
-647 YAPDRKLI
+647 KLD
-655 EDFTLHVQPGQRVA
+655 EYMFTCVCA
-669 IVGPTGCGKTT
+669 
-680 IINLL
+680 
-685 MRFYDVDSGEIH
+685 
-697 VDGHETRRLTRRS
+697 
-710 LRENIAMVMQDTWL
+710 
-724 SAGTIRENIAMG
+724 
-736 KPDATDEEIIAAA
+736 
-749 KASHAHSFIKRLP
+749 
-762 DGYNTVISE
+762 
-771 SGGQLSQGQKQLL
+771 QLSQWRREGLEIRPVSVNLSRASL
-784 CIARV
+784 CRQGVALAYKRILEGCGLSTWMVPLEVTESAMISDDAVISVLQEFYRYGFRIEIDDFGKAQSTLPMLKLPFVDTVKLDKSLIDCIGDRKGEIMLRQVVRLCYELGLYTTAEGVEAEDQVDFLRALDCTDIQGYFFSPPLPVEKYTEKLRQQARKRA
-789 ML
+789 

>member
-31 FACVGFSCGHIRRG
+31 FACVGFSCGRIRRG
-45 LKNAADAEMAETTGE
+45 LKNAADAEMAETAGE

-72 FALLDNVAE
+72 FALLDNVGE

-86 PQNAREMLTNL
+86 PQSTREMLTNL

-163 PVHNPKTG
+163 PVRNPKTG

-192 ETFGGEGHGYIV
+192 ETFGGKGRGYIV
-204 ESSGEIVVASSSARL
+204 ESSGEIVVAPSSARL
-219 TGTGNLL
+219 TETGNLL

-237 QDAEALR
+237 RDAEALR
-244 QVLAGEQPGEG
+244 QVLAGEQPGDG

-268 KIENGRQDDTWYLVM
+268 KIENGRQGDTWYLVM

-297 FSSICSLLS
+297 FSSICNLLS

-313 VFIFAILTA
+313 AFIFAILMA
-322 YRRYNEGLRQAAYTD
+322 YRRYNEGLYQAAYTD

-343 NFSGF
+343 NFYGF

-363 DLNDYRM
+363 DLDDYRM

-420 VLERLRQIERRI
+420 VFERLRQIERRI

-473 RSSADNTVAFYQ
+473 RSSADNTAAFYQ

-507 EQKLVQAFG
+507 EHQFKAYYQPKCNPKTGEIVGGEALVRWVQEDG
-516 HEAQTLA
+516 TMLSP
-523 AFDEV
+523 D
-528 NERLRDCSLKAT
+528 
-540 FFSSLTNPCTR
+540 R
-551 FVNSLVY
+551 FIPL
-558 AAVGFAGALAA
+558 
-569 VNGRLTIG
+569 
-577 GLSSFLS
+577 
-584 YANQYTK
+584 
-591 PFNEIS
+591 
-597 GVVTEL
+597 
-603 QNALACAGRVFEL
+603 FEK
-616 IDEPA
+616 
-621 QTPDPADAEQID
+621 
-633 RPDGAVSIDHVYFS
+633 DGAIG
-647 YAPDRKLI
+647 KLD
-655 EDFTLHVQPGQRVA
+655 EYMFTCVCA
-669 IVGPTGCGKTT
+669 
-680 IINLL
+680 
-685 MRFYDVDSGEIH
+685 
-697 VDGHETRRLTRRS
+697 
-710 LRENIAMVMQDTWL
+710 
-724 SAGTIRENIAMG
+724 
-736 KPDATDEEIIAAA
+736 
-749 KASHAHSFIKRLP
+749 
-762 DGYNTVISE
+762 
-771 SGGQLSQGQKQLL
+771 QLSQWRREGLEIRPVSVNLSRASL
-784 CIARV
+784 CRQGVALAYKRILEGYGLSTWMVPLEVTESAMISDDAVISVLQEFYRYGFRIEIDDFGKAQSTLPMLKLPFVDTVKLDKSLIDCIGDRKGEIMLRQVVRLCYELGLYTTAEGVEAEDQVDFLRALDCTDIQGYFFYPPLPVEKYTEKLRQQARKRA
-789 ML
+789 

>member
-1 MKRRERDR
+1 MKRRKRDR

-31 FACVGFSCGHIRRG
+31 FACVGFSYGRIRRG
-45 LKNAADAEMAETTGE
+45 LKNAADAEMAETTSE

-72 FALLDNVAE
+72 FALLDNVGE

-86 PQNAREMLTNL
+86 PQSTREMLTNL

-110 YMNSTGRTVTSDGET
+110 YMNSTGRMVTSDGKT

-148 NDRLGNGEAVHIMSA
+148 NDRLGNGESVHIMSA
-163 PVHNPKTG
+163 PVRNPKTG

-219 TGTGNLL
+219 TETGNLL

-244 QVLAGEQPGEG
+244 QVLAGEQPGDG

-297 FSSICSLLS
+297 FSSIRNLLS

-313 VFIFAILTA
+313 AFIFALLMA
-322 YRRYNEGLRQAAYTD
+322 YRRYNDGLRQAAYTD

-363 DLNDYRM
+363 DLDDYRM

-404 DADHF
+404 NADHF

-507 EQKLVQAFG
+507 EHQFKAYYQPKCNPKTGEIVGGEALVRWVQEDG
-516 HEAQTLA
+516 TM
-523 AFDEV
+523 
-528 NERLRDCSLKAT
+528 
-540 FFSSLTNPCTR
+540 
-551 FVNSLVY
+551 
-558 AAVGFAGALAA
+558 
-569 VNGRLTIG
+569 
-577 GLSSFLS
+577 LS
-584 YANQYTK
+584 
-591 PFNEIS
+591 
-597 GVVTEL
+597 
-603 QNALACAGRVFEL
+603 
-616 IDEPA
+616 
-621 QTPDPADAEQID
+621 
-633 RPDGAVSIDHVYFS
+633 
-647 YAPDRKLI
+647 PDRFIPLFEKNGAIGKLD
-655 EDFTLHVQPGQRVA
+655 EYMFTCVCA
-669 IVGPTGCGKTT
+669 
-680 IINLL
+680 
-685 MRFYDVDSGEIH
+685 
-697 VDGHETRRLTRRS
+697 
-710 LRENIAMVMQDTWL
+710 
-724 SAGTIRENIAMG
+724 
-736 KPDATDEEIIAAA
+736 
-749 KASHAHSFIKRLP
+749 
-762 DGYNTVISE
+762 
-771 SGGQLSQGQKQLL
+771 QLSQWRREGLEIRPVSVNLSRASL
-784 CIARV
+784 CRQGVALAYKRILEGYGLSTWMVPLEVTESAMISDDAVISVLQEFYRYGFRIEIDDFGKAQSTLPMLKLPFVDTVKLDKSLIDCIGDRKGEIMLRQVVRLCYELGLYTTAEGVEAEDQVDFLRALDCTDIQGYFFSPPLPVEKYTEKLRQQARKRA
-789 ML
+789 

>member
-31 FACVGFSCGHIRRG
+31 FACVGFSYGRIRRE
-45 LKNAADAEMAETTGE
+45 LKSAADAEMVETTSE

-72 FALLDNVAE
+72 FALLDNVGE

-86 PQNAREMLTNL
+86 PQSTREMLADL

-110 YMNSTGRTVTSDGET
+110 YMNSTGRMVTSDGKT

-140 QYCITGEI
+140 QYYITGEI
-148 NDRLGNGEAVHIMSA
+148 NDRLGNGETVHIMSA
-163 PVHNPKTG
+163 PVRNPKTD

-219 TGTGNLL
+219 TETGNLL

-244 QVLAGEQPGEG
+244 QVLAGEQPGDG

-297 FSSICSLLS
+297 FSSIRNLLS

-313 VFIFAILTA
+313 AFIFAILTA

-363 DLNDYRM
+363 DLDDYRM

-382 LLRGVYECIK
+382 LLRGVYECIRG
-392 SGLTEGEPVARV
+392 GLTEGEPVARV

-507 EQKLVQAFG
+507 EHQF
-516 HEAQTLA
+516 
-523 AFDEV
+523 
-528 NERLRDCSLKAT
+528 KAYYQPKC
-540 FFSSLTNPCTR
+540 NPKT
-551 FVNSLVY
+551 
-558 AAVGFAGALAA
+558 G
-569 VNGRLTIG
+569 
-577 GLSSFLS
+577 
-584 YANQYTK
+584 
-591 PFNEIS
+591 E
-597 GVVTEL
+597 
-603 QNALACAGRVFEL
+603 
-616 IDEPA
+616 
-621 QTPDPADAEQID
+621 
-633 RPDGAVSIDHVYFS
+633 
-647 YAPDRKLI
+647 
-655 EDFTLHVQPGQRVA
+655 
-669 IVGPTGCGKTT
+669 IVGGEALVRWVQEDGTMLSPARFIPLFEKNGAIGK
-680 IINLL
+680 L
-685 MRFYDVDSGEIH
+685 
-697 VDGHETRRLTRRS
+697 
-710 LRENIAMVMQDTWL
+710 
-724 SAGTIRENIAMG
+724 
-736 KPDATDEEIIAAA
+736 DEYMFTCVCA
-749 KASHAHSFIKRLP
+749 
-762 DGYNTVISE
+762 
-771 SGGQLSQGQKQLL
+771 QLSQWRREGLEIRPVSVNLSRASL
-784 CIARV
+784 CRQGVALAYKRILEGYGLSTWMVPLEVTESAMISDDAVISILQEFYRYGFRIEIDDFGKAQSTLPMLKLPFVDTVKLDKSLIDCIGDRKGEIMLRQVVRLCYELGLYTTAEGVEAEDQVDFLRALDCTDIQGYFFSPPLPVEKYTEKLRQQARKRA
-789 ML
+789 

>member
-1 MKRRERDR
+1 MKRRKRDR

-23 LLLLVALI
+23 LLLVALI
-31 FACVGFSCGHIRRG
+31 FACVGFSYGHIRRA
-45 LKNAADAEMAETTGE
+45 LKNAADAEMAETTSE

-72 FALLDNVAE
+72 FALLDNVGE

-86 PQNAREMLTNL
+86 PQSTRKMLADL

-110 YMNSTGRTVTSDGET
+110 YMNSTGRMVTSDGKT

-148 NDRLGNGEAVHIMSA
+148 NDRLSNGESVHIMSA
-163 PVHNPKTG
+163 PVRNPKTD

-219 TGTGNLL
+219 TETGNLL

-237 QDAEALR
+237 QDAETLR
-244 QVLAGEQPGEG
+244 QVLAGEQPGDG

-297 FSSICSLLS
+297 FSSIRNLLS

-313 VFIFAILTA
+313 AFIFAILTA

-363 DLNDYRM
+363 DLDDYRM

-507 EQKLVQAFG
+507 EHQF
-516 HEAQTLA
+516 
-523 AFDEV
+523 
-528 NERLRDCSLKAT
+528 KAYYQPKC
-540 FFSSLTNPCTR
+540 NPKT
-551 FVNSLVY
+551 
-558 AAVGFAGALAA
+558 G
-569 VNGRLTIG
+569 
-577 GLSSFLS
+577 
-584 YANQYTK
+584 
-591 PFNEIS
+591 E
-597 GVVTEL
+597 
-603 QNALACAGRVFEL
+603 
-616 IDEPA
+616 
-621 QTPDPADAEQID
+621 
-633 RPDGAVSIDHVYFS
+633 
-647 YAPDRKLI
+647 
-655 EDFTLHVQPGQRVA
+655 
-669 IVGPTGCGKTT
+669 IVGGEALVRWVQEDGTMLPPARFIPLFEKNGAIGK
-680 IINLL
+680 L
-685 MRFYDVDSGEIH
+685 
-697 VDGHETRRLTRRS
+697 
-710 LRENIAMVMQDTWL
+710 
-724 SAGTIRENIAMG
+724 
-736 KPDATDEEIIAAA
+736 DEYMFTCVCA
-749 KASHAHSFIKRLP
+749 
-762 DGYNTVISE
+762 
-771 SGGQLSQGQKQLL
+771 QLSQWRREGLEIRPVSVNLSRASL
-784 CIARV
+784 CRQGVALAYKRILEGYGLSTWMVPLEVTESAMISDDAVISILQEFYRYGFRIEIDDFGKAQSTLPMLKLPFVDTVKLDKSLIDCIGDRKGEIMLRQVVRLCYELGLYTTAEGVEAEDQVDFLRALDCTDIQGYFFSPPLPVEKYTEKLRQQARKRA
-789 ML
+789 

>member
-9 ATRGAKDYRLLWAG
+9 ATRDAKDYRLLWAG
-23 LLLLVALI
+23 LLLVALI
-31 FACVGFSCGHIRRG
+31 FACVGFSYGRIRRE
-45 LKNAADAEMAETTGE
+45 LKSAADAEMVETTSE

-72 FALLDNVAE
+72 FALLDNVGE

-86 PQNAREMLTNL
+86 PQSTREMLVDL

-110 YMNSTGRTVTSDGET
+110 YMNSTGQTVTSDGKN

-148 NDRLGNGEAVHIMSA
+148 NDRLGNGETVHIMSA
-163 PVHNPKTG
+163 PVRNPKTG
-171 KVIGVVF
+171 TVIGVVF

-192 ETFGGEGHGYIV
+192 ETFGGEGRGYIV
-204 ESSGEIVVASSSARL
+204 ESSGEIVVASSSTRL
-219 TGTGNLL
+219 AETGNLL

-255 RVLGAGKLRFCCR
+255 RVLGTGKLRFCCR

-283 VMDAGALYGRMYGV
+283 VMGADALYGRMYGV
-297 FSSICSLLS
+297 FSSIRNLLS

-313 VFIFAILTA
+313 AFIFALLTA
-322 YRRYNEGLRQAAYTD
+322 YQRYNDGLRQAAYTD

-363 DLNDYRM
+363 DLDDYRM

-392 SGLTEGEPVARV
+392 GGLTEGEPVARV

-452 MRPEEDARRS
+452 MRPEEDARRA

-473 RSSADNTVAFYQ
+473 RGSADNTVAFYQ

-496 QLEDRFDEAIG
+496 QMEDRFDEAIG
-507 EQKLVQAFG
+507 EHQFKAYYQPKCNPKTGEIVGGEALVRWVQ
-516 HEAQTLA
+516 E
-523 AFDEV
+523 
-528 NERLRDCSLKAT
+528 
-540 FFSSLTNPCTR
+540 
-551 FVNSLVY
+551 
-558 AAVGFAGALAA
+558 
-569 VNGRLTIG
+569 
-577 GLSSFLS
+577 
-584 YANQYTK
+584 
-591 PFNEIS
+591 
-597 GVVTEL
+597 
-603 QNALACAGRVFEL
+603 
-616 IDEPA
+616 
-621 QTPDPADAEQID
+621 
-633 RPDGAVSIDHVYFS
+633 DGAMLS
-647 YAPDRKLI
+647 PDRFIPLFEKNGAIGKLD
-655 EDFTLHVQPGQRVA
+655 EYMFTCVCA
-669 IVGPTGCGKTT
+669 
-680 IINLL
+680 
-685 MRFYDVDSGEIH
+685 
-697 VDGHETRRLTRRS
+697 
-710 LRENIAMVMQDTWL
+710 
-724 SAGTIRENIAMG
+724 
-736 KPDATDEEIIAAA
+736 
-749 KASHAHSFIKRLP
+749 
-762 DGYNTVISE
+762 
-771 SGGQLSQGQKQLL
+771 QLSQWRREGLEIRPVSVNLSRASL
-784 CIARV
+784 CRQGVALAYKRILEGYGLSTWMVPLEVTESAMISDDAVISVLQEFYRYGFRIEIDDFGKAQSTLPMLKLPFVDTVKLDKSLIDCIGDRKGEIMLRQVVRLCYELGLYTTAEGVEAEDQVDFLRALDCTDIQGYFFYPPLPVEKYTEKLRQQARKRA
-789 ML
+789 

>member
-1 MKRRERDR
+1 MKRRKRDR

-23 LLLLVALI
+23 LLLVALI
-31 FACVGFSCGHIRRG
+31 FACVGFSYGHIRRA
-45 LKNAADAEMAETTGE
+45 LKNAADAEMAETTSE

-72 FALLDNVAE
+72 FALLDNVGE

-86 PQNAREMLTNL
+86 PQSTREMLTNL

-110 YMNSTGRTVTSDGET
+110 YMNSTGQTVTSDGKT

-148 NDRLGNGEAVHIMSA
+148 NDRLGNGETVHIMSA
-163 PVHNPKTG
+163 PVRNPKTG

-192 ETFGGEGHGYIV
+192 ETFGGEGRGYIV

-244 QVLAGEQPGEG
+244 QVLAGEQPGDG

-297 FSSICSLLS
+297 FSSIRNLLS

-313 VFIFAILTA
+313 AFIFAILTA

-363 DLNDYRM
+363 DLDDYRM

-507 EQKLVQAFG
+507 EHQF
-516 HEAQTLA
+516 
-523 AFDEV
+523 
-528 NERLRDCSLKAT
+528 KAYYQPKC
-540 FFSSLTNPCTR
+540 NPKT
-551 FVNSLVY
+551 
-558 AAVGFAGALAA
+558 G
-569 VNGRLTIG
+569 
-577 GLSSFLS
+577 
-584 YANQYTK
+584 
-591 PFNEIS
+591 E
-597 GVVTEL
+597 
-603 QNALACAGRVFEL
+603 
-616 IDEPA
+616 
-621 QTPDPADAEQID
+621 
-633 RPDGAVSIDHVYFS
+633 
-647 YAPDRKLI
+647 
-655 EDFTLHVQPGQRVA
+655 
-669 IVGPTGCGKTT
+669 IVGGEALVRWVQEDGTMLSPARFIPLFEKNGAIGK
-680 IINLL
+680 L
-685 MRFYDVDSGEIH
+685 
-697 VDGHETRRLTRRS
+697 
-710 LRENIAMVMQDTWL
+710 
-724 SAGTIRENIAMG
+724 
-736 KPDATDEEIIAAA
+736 DEYMFTCVCA
-749 KASHAHSFIKRLP
+749 
-762 DGYNTVISE
+762 
-771 SGGQLSQGQKQLL
+771 QLSQWRREGLEIRPVSVNLSRASL
-784 CIARV
+784 CRQGVALAYKRILEGYGLSTWMVPLEVTESAMISDDAVISILQEFYRYGFRIEIDDFGKAQSTLPMLKLPFVDTVKLDKSLIDCIGDRKGEIMLRQVVRLCYELGLYTTAEGVEAEDQVDFLRALDCTDIQGYFFSPPLPVEKYTEKLRQQARKRA
-789 ML
+789 

>member
-31 FACVGFSCGHIRRG
+31 FACVGFSYGHIRRA
-45 LKNAADAEMAETTGE
+45 LKNAADAEMAETTSE

-72 FALLDNVAE
+72 FALLDNVGE

-86 PQNAREMLTNL
+86 PQSTREMLADL

-110 YMNSTGRTVTSDGET
+110 YMNSTGQTVTSDGKT

-140 QYCITGEI
+140 QYYITGEI
-148 NDRLGNGEAVHIMSA
+148 NDRLGNGETVHIMSA
-163 PVHNPKTG
+163 PVRNPKTG

-178 ADYTPEMFHQMMDV
+178 ADYTPEMFRQMMDV
-192 ETFGGEGHGYIV
+192 ETFGGEGRGYIV
-204 ESSGEIVVASSSARL
+204 ESSGEIVVASSSVRL
-219 TGTGNLL
+219 TETGNLL
-226 DGVADFSETGR
+226 DGVEDFSETGR

-244 QVLAGEQPGEG
+244 QVLAGEQPDDG
-255 RVLGAGKLRFCCR
+255 RVLGTGKLRFCCR

-283 VMDAGALYGRMYGV
+283 VLDAGALYGRMYGV

-313 VFIFAILTA
+313 AFIFAILTA
-322 YRRYNEGLRQAAYTD
+322 YRRYNEGLRQAAYID
-337 ALTGGS
+337 ALTGDS

-348 LMKVNNAEGGYMVSC
+348 LKKVNNAEGGYMVSC
-363 DLNDYRM
+363 DLDDYRM

-507 EQKLVQAFG
+507 EHQFKTYYQPKCNPKTGEIVGGEALVRWVQEDG
-516 HEAQTLA
+516 TM
-523 AFDEV
+523 
-528 NERLRDCSLKAT
+528 
-540 FFSSLTNPCTR
+540 
-551 FVNSLVY
+551 
-558 AAVGFAGALAA
+558 
-569 VNGRLTIG
+569 
-577 GLSSFLS
+577 LS
-584 YANQYTK
+584 
-591 PFNEIS
+591 
-597 GVVTEL
+597 
-603 QNALACAGRVFEL
+603 
-616 IDEPA
+616 
-621 QTPDPADAEQID
+621 
-633 RPDGAVSIDHVYFS
+633 
-647 YAPDRKLI
+647 PDRFIPLFEKNGAIGKLD
-655 EDFTLHVQPGQRVA
+655 EYMFTCVCA
-669 IVGPTGCGKTT
+669 
-680 IINLL
+680 
-685 MRFYDVDSGEIH
+685 
-697 VDGHETRRLTRRS
+697 
-710 LRENIAMVMQDTWL
+710 
-724 SAGTIRENIAMG
+724 
-736 KPDATDEEIIAAA
+736 
-749 KASHAHSFIKRLP
+749 
-762 DGYNTVISE
+762 
-771 SGGQLSQGQKQLL
+771 QLSQWRREGLEIRPVSVNLSRASL
-784 CIARV
+784 CRQGVALAYKRILEGYGLSTWMVPLEVTESAMISDDAVISVLQEFYRYGFRIEIDDFGKAQSTLPMLKLPFVDTVKLDKSLIDCIGDRKGEIMLRQVVRLCYELGLYTTAEGVEAEDQVDFLRALDCTDIQGYFFSPPLPVEKYTEKLRQQARKRA
-789 ML
+789 

>member
-31 FACVGFSCGHIRRG
+31 FACVGFSCGRIRRG

-81 KIAED
+81 KIVED

-163 PVHNPKTG
+163 PVRNPKTG

-178 ADYTPEMFHQMMDV
+178 ADYTPEMFHRMMDV
-192 ETFGGEGHGYIV
+192 ETFGGEGRGYIV
-204 ESSGEIVVASSSARL
+204 GSSGEIVVAPSSARL

-244 QVLAGEQPGEG
+244 QVLAGEQPGDG

-283 VMDAGALYGRMYGV
+283 VMDAGALYGRMHGV
-297 FSSICSLLS
+297 FSSVCSLLS

-313 VFIFAILTA
+313 AFIFAILTA

-363 DLNDYRM
+363 DLDDYRM

-507 EQKLVQAFG
+507 EHQFKVYYQPKCNPKTGEIVGGEALVRWVQEDG
-516 HEAQTLA
+516 TM
-523 AFDEV
+523 
-528 NERLRDCSLKAT
+528 
-540 FFSSLTNPCTR
+540 
-551 FVNSLVY
+551 
-558 AAVGFAGALAA
+558 
-569 VNGRLTIG
+569 
-577 GLSSFLS
+577 LS
-584 YANQYTK
+584 
-591 PFNEIS
+591 
-597 GVVTEL
+597 
-603 QNALACAGRVFEL
+603 
-616 IDEPA
+616 
-621 QTPDPADAEQID
+621 
-633 RPDGAVSIDHVYFS
+633 
-647 YAPDRKLI
+647 PDRFIPLFEKNGAIGKLD
-655 EDFTLHVQPGQRVA
+655 EYMFTCVCA
-669 IVGPTGCGKTT
+669 
-680 IINLL
+680 
-685 MRFYDVDSGEIH
+685 
-697 VDGHETRRLTRRS
+697 
-710 LRENIAMVMQDTWL
+710 
-724 SAGTIRENIAMG
+724 
-736 KPDATDEEIIAAA
+736 
-749 KASHAHSFIKRLP
+749 
-762 DGYNTVISE
+762 
-771 SGGQLSQGQKQLL
+771 QLSQWRREGLEIRPVSVNLSRASL
-784 CIARV
+784 CRQGVALAYKRILEGYGLSTWMVPLEVTESAMISDDAVISVLQEFYRYGFRIEIDDFGKAQSTLPMLKLPFVDTVKLDKSLIDCIGDRKGEIMLRQVVRLCYELGLYTTAEGVEAEDQVDFLRALDCTDIQGYFFSPPLPVEKYTEKLRQQARKRA
-789 ML
+789 